1 MFLFKWQWLHT
12 EYSNIFSFLQKWLL
26 RFCIIIF
33 QNIIAVFSY
42 YLCLLTVPAFPEEVH
57 GISSSYYESHVMYD
71 DDDALIVISGF
82 AHVMGMRVLWMMSSK
97 RSDG

>member
-1 MFLFKWQWLHT
+1 
-12 EYSNIFSFLQKWLL
+12 
-26 RFCIIIF
+26 
-33 QNIIAVFSY
+33 
-42 YLCLLTVPAFPEEVH
+42 
-57 GISSSYYESHVMYD
+57 MYD